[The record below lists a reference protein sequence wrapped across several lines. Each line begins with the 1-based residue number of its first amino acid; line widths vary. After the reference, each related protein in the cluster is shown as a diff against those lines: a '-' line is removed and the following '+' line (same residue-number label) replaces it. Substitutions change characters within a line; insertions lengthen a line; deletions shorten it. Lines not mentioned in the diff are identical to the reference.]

1 MTLCELF
8 TPLISYMVSCR
19 SEAARGKAP
28 EQELLMSHL
37 MREMARIRKTGAASR
52 ELNQEALEDACRY
65 TAFYI
70 DYMVHEGAFPY
81 ARQWQDVGR
90 SRYNELAG
98 DEKFFDYMRRWLE
111 EDTPQAREH
120 LRLMYDMVASGFSG
134 SLGRRSVRLEEL
146 MRRTAEVLAIMPEE
160 EATRTLF
167 GQQAES
173 PARLAS
179 PRNPVLR
186 GLCICGIGAAAL
198 VLACIYY
205 LHSYR
210 SATDSLRHELSE
222 TQKLI
227 EAKAMRHALNADTLV
242 AVRERK
248 QPRDANAENKADL
261 APAPRALP
269 SPQPSAAPPQPS
281 AAPPQQTPQT
291 TSTAP
296 SDGST
301 QAAPAAPPAEESGTE
316 PAPDN
321 KEQTSS
327 SAETK

>member
-111 EDTPQAREH
+111 EEVRFESQFAGVAPYG
-120 LRLMYDMVASGFSG
+120 LM
-134 SLGRRSVRLEEL
+134 
-146 MRRTAEVLAIMPEE
+146 
-160 EATRTLF
+160 
-167 GQQAES
+167 
-173 PARLAS
+173 
-179 PRNPVLR
+179 
-186 GLCICGIGAAAL
+186 
-198 VLACIYY
+198 
-205 LHSYR
+205 
-210 SATDSLRHELSE
+210 
-222 TQKLI
+222 
-227 EAKAMRHALNADTLV
+227 
-242 AVRERK
+242 
-248 QPRDANAENKADL
+248 
-261 APAPRALP
+261 
-269 SPQPSAAPPQPS
+269 
-281 AAPPQQTPQT
+281 
-291 TSTAP
+291 
-296 SDGST
+296 
-301 QAAPAAPPAEESGTE
+301 
-316 PAPDN
+316 
-321 KEQTSS
+321 
-327 SAETK
+327 

>member
-19 SEAARGKAP
+19 SLAARGKAP

-37 MREMARIRKTGAASR
+37 MREMARIRKTGEASR

-65 TAFYI
+65 SAFYI

-90 SRYNELAG
+90 SQYNELAG

-146 MRRTAEVLAIMPEE
+146 MRRTAEVLALMPEE

-167 GQQAES
+167 GQQPES
-173 PARLAS
+173 TSRIAS

-186 GLCICGIGAAAL
+186 GLCICGTGVAAL
-198 VLACIYY
+198 VLACAYY

-242 AVRERK
+242 SDQERK
-248 QPRDANAENKADL
+248 QPREANTENNAEL
-261 APAPRALP
+261 
-269 SPQPSAAPPQPS
+269 
-281 AAPPQQTPQT
+281 
-291 TSTAP
+291 
-296 SDGST
+296 
-301 QAAPAAPPAEESGTE
+301 PAAPQILPSTQPPAAPSQTAQKASSAEESGRRVS
-316 PAPDN
+316 PPD
-321 KEQTSS
+321 KQ
-327 SAETK
+327 